1 MRPRSVVGLFAP
13 LYIMAVSAVAVLTGV
28 DYVLFPEL
36 GALAHDVFTRP
47 QGSWARAPLML
58 ILTPVLTAIA
68 GLLCSRHLPF
78 GVLSVLLC
86 TLASIA
92 VVVLLRSPITPAIS
106 AGLLPLVFDIQS
118 WWYVP
123 AILFGTVLLA
133 GLSLLQRRRGP
144 RDGESHV
151 YADPQCSGSGP
162 GKPSNPYMWVPFFT
176 IFLLADTL
184 LAVQT
189 GWRAVLVPPLVVMG
203 FEIFAHADHCPWVN
217 RPMVLPVA
225 CVLTASIGA
234 LLSVF
239 LGSGSLAAGSAV
251 ILGVMVLRV
260 VDLHIPPAIAIGLI
274 PLLIDT
280 GGVYYP
286 LAVGLGTTV
295 LTAAFMLYRAI
306 AGQSPVSE
314 GAGEAP

>member
-1 MRPRSVVGLFAP
+1 MRGIFAP

-47 QGSWARAPLML
+47 RGNWARAPGML
-58 ILTPVLTAIA
+58 ILTPVLTALA
-68 GLLCSRHLPF
+68 GLLCARNLPF

-92 VVVLLRSPITPAIS
+92 IVVVLRSPITPAIS

-118 WWYVP
+118 WWYLP

-133 GLSLLQRRRGP
+133 VLSLFQRRCDSHNPDTRVAAAP
-144 RDGESHV
+144 DGAENGL
-151 YADPQCSGSGP
+151 A
-162 GKPSNPYMWVPFFT
+162 KPPNPYMWAPFFT
-176 IFLLADTL
+176 IFLLIDTL

-203 FEIFAHADHCPWVN
+203 FEIFAHADHCPWVK
-217 RPMVLPVA
+217 RPMILPVA
-225 CVLTASIGA
+225 CVLTASIGV
-234 LLSVF
+234 LLSAA
-239 LGSGSLAAGSAV
+239 LGSGPLAAGCAV
-251 ILGVMVLRV
+251 ILAVMVLGFV
-260 VDLHIPPAIAIGLI
+260 ALHIPPAIAIGLI

-295 LTAAFMLYRAI
+295 LSLSFIAYRAM
-306 AGQSPVSE
+306 AGESLVRQE
-314 GAGEAP
+314 TGEAP